1 MEWADVI
8 PNERL
13 LFGDFLEPNAERR
26 VYRMV
31 HDLPALEA
39 TVTDYLQ
46 DYNDQMDTPMR
57 LVRARGSPTLPLTP
71 ALCSERRVH
80 RWSTHRC
87 CYGPRQTLTPTPT
100 LTQVMF
106 LDALE
111 HVCRI
116 CRVLRLPLGN
126 ALLLGVGGSGR
137 QSLAKLAVH
146 IEEFTLF
153 QVRPVLS
160 PKPSPPI

>member
-1 MEWADVI
+1 MFEVEWADVI

-57 LVRARGSPTLPLTP
+57 LVRARGSPTL
-71 ALCSERRVH
+71 
-80 RWSTHRC
+80 
-87 CYGPRQTLTPTPT
+87 TLT
-100 LTQVMF
+100 LRCA
-106 LDALE
+106 LRDAYTDGA
-111 HVCRI
+111 HTGAAT
-116 CRVLRLPLGN
+116 VL
-126 ALLLGVGGSGR
+126 V
-137 QSLAKLAVH
+137 
-146 IEEFTLF
+146 
-153 QVRPVLS
+153 
-160 PKPSPPI
+160 KP